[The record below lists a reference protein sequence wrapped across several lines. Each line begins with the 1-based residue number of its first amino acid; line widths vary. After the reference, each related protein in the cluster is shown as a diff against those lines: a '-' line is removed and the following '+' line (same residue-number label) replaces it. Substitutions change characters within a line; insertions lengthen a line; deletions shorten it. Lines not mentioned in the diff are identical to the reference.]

1 MLEAVGVGIWTA
13 NYKKLVSPS
22 FPPTIKSK
30 IMELHW
36 RYVYNLLYESIDEIL
51 FKIDKK
57 LDLENIELTEQEQEE
72 LDIKIKALVDFVKKM
87 YESKIN

>member
-1 MLEAVGVGIWTA
+1 
-13 NYKKLVSPS
+13 
-22 FPPTIKSK
+22 
-30 IMELHW
+30 MELHW